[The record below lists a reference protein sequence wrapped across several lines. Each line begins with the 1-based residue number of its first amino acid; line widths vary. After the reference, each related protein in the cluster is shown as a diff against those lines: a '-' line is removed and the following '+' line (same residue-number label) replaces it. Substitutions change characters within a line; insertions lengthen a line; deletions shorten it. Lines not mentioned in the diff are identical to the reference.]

1 MCNAYRILYLL
12 ALVSVVD
19 CVMLTELHLQQCLNS
34 ELMVHWVE
42 IVCSLRNWGGG
53 GGGDERMNLG
63 FAVQYVL
70 LVLSFK

>member
-53 GGGDERMNLG
+53 GGGG
-63 FAVQYVL
+63 
-70 LVLSFK
+70 